1 MLYELYESKFE
12 LFEEALETNRI
23 LDATHVIRDI
33 FDILH
38 VTSVNQFLHPEI
50 RKEYRN
56 GIYDELQQ
64 IANKHDFQFKMGF
77 VIKECDKIEWYYKG
91 IRIAPINGIIKPFTT
106 KNTPIT
112 RKRNPINPALRHEV
126 FHRDGYR
133 CLECGATNKDIQL
146 EIDHITPV
154 TQGGTDEL
162 NNLQTLCM
170 TCNRAKNNRAW
181 TAGQI

>member
-1 MLYELYESKFE
+1 MLFEVYESKFE
-12 LFEEALETNRI
+12 LFEEKLETNMVA
-23 LDATHVIRDI
+23 DATHVIRDI
-33 FDILH
+33 FDILY

-56 GIYDELQQ
+56 GLYEDLQQ
-64 IANKHDFQFKMGF
+64 IANKHDFHFKMGF

-106 KNTPIT
+106 NTHIT
-112 RKRNPINPALRHEV
+112 RRRNPINPALRHEV

-133 CLECGATNKDIQL
+133 CLECGASNKDIQL
-146 EIDHITPV
+146 EIDHIKPV
-154 TQGGTDEL
+154 AQGGTDEL